1 MRSWLAVAAAAALVA
16 CAPAATP
23 RVTAAP
29 DPGTPLAAGL
39 YPPYYGQVALR
50 LSKPAYVAL
59 FEVVPGRGVSLLY
72 PTAGAGWQG
81 ATEVWVPMRYNPQ
94 RWMYTTSAA
103 SAAYGYGVAGASGYD
118 AYGVPAAAGMAAP
131 RYLFLVA
138 SERPLAVDQFQ
149 GDPASVRSYLGHV
162 SYASYEPYD
171 VMERLAY
178 AILPFASEE
187 SWVTDV
193 YVDWG
198 YDWGYGG
205 GPAATSAFASY
216 QRVRCADGSLGYVR
230 YLTGW
235 GIADASCSIAGYVDP
250 VPGGPIVGPQ
260 PDDSS
265 VVVPPGS
272 GRRRVGASADDG
284 RRRADEPATETDGGA
299 SASQAAARVRQL
311 RADAERPDF
320 RDQVDEL
327 LRESVRTRQR
337 TDRLLGY
344 DEPSVWTETRPG
356 TDASS
361 RARAEAR
368 RRRPGESA
376 LDRADAERRE
386 TSARA
391 AERAAERERMREPR
405 ARGASGGSGSAG
417 EPRSRAG
424 SDPAGGSG
432 ASSTRRATAEPS
444 GSSGSSG
451 SSSSGSSGGSSGG
464 RKRVPPR

>member
-1 MRSWLAVAAAAALVA
+1 MRSWLAVAAAATLVA
-16 CAPAATP
+16 CAPAGSP

-29 DPGTPLAAGL
+29 DSGTPLEARL
-39 YPPYYGQVALR
+39 FPPYYGQVALR

-72 PTAGAGWQG
+72 PQAGAGWQG
-81 ATEVWVPMRYNPQ
+81 TTEVWVPMRYNPQ

-103 SAAYGYGVAGASGYD
+103 SAGYGYGVAGASGYD
-118 AYGVPAAAGMAAP
+118 AYGVPAGGAAAP

-149 GDPASVRSYLGHV
+149 GDVTSMRSYLGHV

-178 AILPFASEE
+178 AILPFASDE

-198 YDWGYGG
+198 YDWGYGA

-235 GIADASCSIAGYVDP
+235 GITDASCSIAGYVDP

-260 PDDSS
+260 PGDSS

-272 GRRRVGASADDG
+272 GRSRAGATADDG
-284 RRRADEPATETDGGA
+284 RRRADESAAASGGDTA
-299 SASQAAARVRQL
+299 AAQAAVRVRQL
-311 RADAERPDF
+311 RAEAERPDF

-327 LRESVRTRQR
+327 LRQAVRTRQR

-356 TDASS
+356 SDASS

-386 TSARA
+386 ASARS
-391 AERAAERERMREPR
+391 PWT
-405 ARGASGGSGSAG
+405 S
-417 EPRSRAG
+417 SRA
-424 SDPAGGSG
+424 
-432 ASSTRRATAEPS
+432 T
-444 GSSGSSG
+444 
-451 SSSSGSSGGSSGG
+451 
-464 RKRVPPR
+464 

>member
-1 MRSWLAVAAAAALVA
+1 MRSWLAVAAAATVVA
-16 CAPAATP
+16 CAPAGSP

-29 DPGTPLAAGL
+29 DPSTPLEARL
-39 YPPYYGQVALR
+39 FPPYYGQVALR

-72 PTAGAGWQG
+72 PQAGAGWQG
-81 ATEVWVPMRYNPQ
+81 TTEVWVPMRYNPQ

-103 SAAYGYGVAGASGYD
+103 SAAYGYGVAGTSGYEEH
-118 AYGVPAAAGMAAP
+118 GVTAGGLAAP

-149 GDPASVRSYLGHV
+149 GDPTSMRSYLGHV

-187 SWVTDV
+187 SWVADV

-198 YDWGYGG
+198 YDWGYGA

-216 QRVRCADGSLGYVR
+216 QRVRCADGSLGYAR

-235 GIADASCSIAGYVDP
+235 GFTDASCSIAGYVDP
-250 VPGGPIVGPQ
+250 VPDGPIVGPQ

-265 VVVPPGS
+265 VVAPPGS
-272 GRRRVGASADDG
+272 GRSRAGTSADDG
-284 RRRADEPATETDGGA
+284 RRRADEPVSATAGGA
-299 SASQAAARVRQL
+299 AAAQAAARVRQL
-311 RADAERPDF
+311 RADAERTDF
-320 RDQVDEL
+320 RDQVDGL
-327 LRESVRTRQR
+327 LRQSVRTRQR

-356 TDASS
+356 TDASA
-361 RARAEAR
+361 RARAEER

-376 LDRADAERRE
+376 LDRADGERRDA
-386 TSARA
+386 TARA
-391 AERAAERERMREPR
+391 AERAAERERLREVR
-405 ARGASGGSGSAG
+405 SRGASSGSGSTG

-432 ASSTRRATAEPS
+432 GSSTRRATAEPS

-451 SSSSGSSGGSSGG
+451 SSSSGSSGSSSGG
-464 RKRVPPR
+464 RSRVPPG